1 MMMNKHLN
9 RGLIPNIISA
19 SRGVV
24 AFALLFTE
32 FRSPIF
38 WIAYLWCG
46 ISDMIDGPIARRMN
60 VVTKTGALVDSI
72 ADLLFVAIAA
82 IVILPQMAIPTWTW
96 ICIGLIAMV
105 KISSIVSGFVM
116 YKRLVMPH
124 TIANKIAGLSLFLL
138 PIALEWIPFNYAA
151 IAVIAVAL
159 FASVQ
164 EGHFIRTGRIE

>member
-1 MMMNKHLN
+1 MVNKYFN
-9 RGLIPNIISA
+9 SRVIPNIISA

-46 ISDMIDGPIARRMN
+46 LSDMIDGPIARRMN
-60 VVTKTGALVDSI
+60 VVSNFGALVDSI
-72 ADLLFVAIAA
+72 ADLFFVAVAA
-82 IVILPQMAIPTWTW
+82 IVFLPQMNIPAWTW
-96 ICIGLIAMV
+96 ICIGLIAFA
-105 KISSIVSGFVM
+105 KISSMVSGFVLHN
-116 YKRLVMPH
+116 RLVMLH
-124 TIANKIAGLSLFLL
+124 TIANKVSGLLLFLL
-138 PIALEWIPFNYAA
+138 PMALEWIPFSYAS

-164 EGHFIRTGRIE
+164 EGHFIRTGRLQ